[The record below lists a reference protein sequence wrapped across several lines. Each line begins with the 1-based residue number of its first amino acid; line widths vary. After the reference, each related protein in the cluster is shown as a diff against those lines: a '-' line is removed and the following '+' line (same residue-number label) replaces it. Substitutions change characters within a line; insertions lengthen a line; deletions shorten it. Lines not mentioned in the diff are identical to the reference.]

1 MVQQIAANTEPDA
14 SELRRY
20 TSWRH
25 PFGLLRIY
33 MHPVT
38 ASKLQARL
46 LCAPTGDAPAELSG
60 ILLGRFFPGGQE
72 PKVIITDFKVVN
84 TSAVDRLAVRSNDSR
99 TNAALTPVGF
109 FRSDVRDAS
118 RLSAHDRA
126 FIEQNLTDPG
136 AIFLLLRASDTCVSV
151 RGFFF
156 RQNGQLQTD
165 FNDLNIPLIIGHR
178 ATEHAIGREESRH
191 SPAAASATRIAA
203 GEHTAVANPS
213 RFREHA
219 GEAANVANTA
229 VAPSYLTRPFQHRP
243 LSVKALVLG
252 CTLLLVTGLVT
263 YLIWANGRPS
273 RPSTVNASFTTE
285 IGLRVQP
292 APAGQLEFSWN
303 RNLPQFLAVRH
314 AKLTILDGALR
325 REIDMDSSQLHLGAL
340 TYIPRGADVQ
350 VELQVFLPSD
360 RSIAE
365 STRVVLPAPQ
375 NVSVQSA
382 AIVNPLRAPASDGW
396 NQRPNAAL
404 MPPKRTENPPAVQFG
419 AYVATQTVKQPE
431 NRPESRMDQ
440 LRESSLPRGP
450 VSRPVPS
457 PAAVTHTD
465 APSETQ
471 TRTAIPNAQPQGTVA
486 GQPSSSSPNAVP
498 VQSSATEQVTA
509 LQSPH
514 VIGPGEIPGQAS
526 SNTLSISPR
535 AIAAQSPGKETRS
548 TSVYTPPVPV
558 REARPVVP
566 PGVHGLITTE
576 QLIEVRVDIDST
588 GKVTWAR
595 LVGSKGAVAGL
606 LSRSALDAVRGY
618 RFRPARRDGVPVPS
632 TFTLTFRFVP

>member
-1 MVQQIAANTEPDA
+1 MVQQIAGNTEPDA
-14 SELRRY
+14 SELRGY

-33 MHPVT
+33 IHPVT
-38 ASKLQARL
+38 ASKLHARVL
-46 LCAPTGDAPAELSG
+46 RAPTGDAPAELSG
-60 ILLGRFFPGGQE
+60 ILLGMSFPGGQE

-84 TSAVDRLAVRSNDSR
+84 TSAVDHLGIASNDSG
-99 TNAALTPVGF
+99 TNAGLTPVGF

-118 RLSAHDRA
+118 RLSAHDRR
-126 FIEQNLTDPG
+126 FIEENLTDPG
-136 AIFLLLRASDTCVSV
+136 AIFLMLKASDTGVNV

-178 ATEHAIGREESRH
+178 ATEQAIGREESRH
-191 SPAAASATRIAA
+191 SHAAASATRIAA
-203 GEHTAVANPS
+203 GEHTAVAHPA
-213 RFREHA
+213 RLREHTRETA
-219 GEAANVANTA
+219 TVANTA
-229 VAPSYLTRPFQHRP
+229 VANSYLTRPSLHRP

-325 REIDMDSSQLHLGAL
+325 REVDMDSSQLRLGAL

-365 STRVVLPAPQ
+365 STRVVLPAAQ

-382 AIVNPLRAPASDGW
+382 AVVNPLRAPASDAS
-396 NQRPNAAL
+396 NQRPNSAL
-404 MPPKRTENPPAVQFG
+404 MPAKRPENPPVVQFG

-431 NRPESRMDQ
+431 TRPQTRMDQ
-440 LRESSLPRGP
+440 LRESSLPVGL
-450 VSRPVPS
+450 VSRSVPS

-465 APSETQ
+465 APPGTQ
-471 TRTAIPNAQPQGTVA
+471 TRTAIPSAQPQDAVA
-486 GQPSSSSPNAVP
+486 GQPSSSSPNALP
-498 VQSSATEQVTA
+498 VQSSATGQVTA
-509 LQSPH
+509 LQLPH
-514 VIGPGEIPGQAS
+514 VIGPGQVPGQES
-526 SNTLSISPR
+526 SNTLSTSSPP
-535 AIAAQSPGKETRS
+535 IATQSPGIETRRA
-548 TSVYTPPVPV
+548 SVYTPPVAV

-606 LSRSALDAVRGY
+606 LSRSALDAVRDY

-632 TFTLTFRFVP
+632 TFTVTFRFVP